1 MMPMLKCVALFN
13 EHIISLNFRTM
24 RTELHSFMEYDCIKL
39 RVIYAA
45 RCSVKCEP
53 FSAPFMSL
61 ENE

>member
-45 RCSVKCEP
+45 LQCEMRTIQRCSSRK
-53 FSAPFMSL
+53 
-61 ENE
+61 